1 MKLVS
6 KIFTCL
12 LAALC
17 LTSCGLDN
25 YDEPQSTLSGRV
37 VYNGQAVCV
46 RGTNDAV
53 QVQLYQDGYEK
64 HDPIPVY
71 VGQDG
76 SFKAVLFNG
85 EYKLVTKS
93 GNGPWVSQ
101 QDTLTINVNGSTAC
115 EITVT
120 PYFTVTN
127 ESISLSGNMVN
138 ASATINQV
146 VSTSSISNIILLVGK
161 TAFVDEGT
169 YLARKEMEAPSTGS
183 ISLSADLAN
192 NNDVVSAKALYARIG
207 VKAAEADQYIY
218 TPVIQLK

>member
-1 MKLVS
+1 MKLIS
-6 KIFTCL
+6 NIFSCL
-12 LAALC
+12 LCTLFI
-17 LTSCGLDN
+17 TSCGLDN

-64 HDPIPVY
+64 HDPINVY

-76 SFKAVLFNG
+76 TFKAILFNG

-93 GNGPWVSQ
+93 GNGPWQ
-101 QDTLTINVNGSTAC
+101 TKQDTITVKVSGGATC
-115 EITVT
+115 EVPVT
-120 PYFTVTN
+120 PYFTITN
-127 ESISLSGNMVN
+127 ESITLSGNQVN
-138 ASATINQV
+138 ASATVNQV
-146 VSTSSISNIILLVGK
+146 VSSSSVSSILLLVSK

-169 YLARKEMEAPSTGS
+169 YCARQEISPTIGS
-183 ISLSADLAN
+183 ISLSVDLTDNKDAA
-192 NNDVVSAKALYARIG
+192 SAKALYARVA

-218 TPVIQLK
+218 TPVIQIK